1 MTHVH
6 QPREDSRPV
15 ARKFFTGRSN
25 AQVLFFFG
33 GGVED
38 GLLFERFAGGIKYTK
53 TGRQKRK
60 VDISQNFELQN

>member
-25 AQVLFFFG
+25 AQVLFFFLGGG

-53 TGRQKRK
+53 TRK
-60 VDISQNFELQN
+60 TKAKGGYFAKF